1 MEKSKYSDFDNYTIL
16 CDKTKG
22 FKLGYEYFLKFKE
35 IKKFVNQIANSS
47 DSSDV
52 VTYENNIY
60 QKKVTSAEAQNML
73 TSLFNNRCNYKN
85 FRLVGLQIGVR
96 I

>member
-1 MEKSKYSDFDNYTIL
+1 MEKNKYSEFDSYTIL

-47 DSSDV
+47 DSNDV

-60 QKKVTSAEAQNML
+60 QKKITSAEAQNML
-73 TSLFNNRCNYKN
+73 TSLFNNRCNYKS

>member
-1 MEKSKYSDFDNYTIL
+1 
-16 CDKTKG
+16 
-22 FKLGYEYFLKFKE
+22 
-35 IKKFVNQIANSS
+35 
-47 DSSDV
+47 V